1 MSNLAPLLL
10 IAGIFVGCASEPRW
24 KRQAFAF
31 SLPADPPTTNA
42 QTKLVALRRVSI
54 SPLFQSRSFTYRTAE
69 NSYKQDPYAGFL
81 TPPERA
87 LAEPIRALMRASGV
101 FGRVVE
107 PGSGLTPTLV
117 AEVSVNQLY
126 GDFRKASQPVGTMEI
141 HFICYE
147 VKDGAAGR
155 VILDK
160 VCARETPLSRK
171 TPDALMAA
179 WDAALREIMEEINA
193 EYANAN
199 SNGC

>member
-1 MSNLAPLLL
+1 MRSLACLLL
-10 IAGIFVGCASEPRW
+10 VAGIFVGCAFDPKW

-42 QTKLVALRRVSI
+42 QTHIVALSRVSI
-54 SPLFQSRSFTYRTAE
+54 SPLFQSRSFTYRKAE
-69 NSYKQDPYAGFL
+69 NTYEQDPYAGFL
-81 TPPERA
+81 IPPERA
-87 LAEPIRALMRASGV
+87 LAEPIRAWLRASGV

-107 PGSGLTPTLV
+107 PGSGLAPTLV
-117 AEVSVNQLY
+117 VEVSGNELY

-155 VILDK
+155 IVLDK
-160 VCARETPLSRK
+160 VCAHETPLTRK

-179 WDAALREIMEEINA
+179 WDADLREIMEEINSA
-193 EYANAN
+193 YAKAN
-199 SNGC
+199 SNNR